1 MAKRKEIK
9 VVNYITLRDPING
22 DSETVRMDA
31 LTTQEKQ
38 RIGALLNKQSMEAL
52 GYELVNKEDIPE
64 LTDEEKALWKKRFK
78 EISEQEKTAVWPPR
92 NGGQAC

>member
-1 MAKRKEIK
+1 MAKSKEIK

-38 RIGALLNKQSMEAL
+38 RIGALLNKQGIEAL
-52 GYELVNKEDIPE
+52 GYELVNKEDIPA
-64 LTDEEKALWKKRFK
+64 LTDEEKAQWKKRFK
-78 EISEQEKTAVWPPR
+78 EINEQEKEAAV
-92 NGGQAC
+92 